1 MTIDRRTFVQRAALG
16 AAGVTALG
24 CRPEGGRAQ
33 AQDQSAPG
41 TSSLPESIRA
51 LKPLTPAVVPIAN
64 DERRAR
70 IEKARRLMAENHL
83 DAIFMEGGT
92 NLYYFTGVRWGNSE
106 RTFGVVIPARG
117 EIAYA
122 CPGFEEDRARELIK
136 FGTDVRTWQEDESP
150 YRLIAN
156 IFRDRGITTGRV
168 GIDERTRFFIVDGIR
183 QEASRIEYAIA
194 TPVTAGCRMFKSPAE
209 LALMQRANDITITAY
224 KAAWATLREGMPQG
238 ELANNITAGFRALGA
253 NGNISVQFGKY
264 TAFPH
269 GSITPQTLKQG
280 DVVMIDDGVSVEGYA
295 SDITRTCL
303 ESRCS
308 DSATSGIWRS
318 GRRTPPSRPPRWGR
332 LVNPWTPPPVRSSP
346 TPGSVRI
353 TRCPASPIAR
363 DTGSVSTDTNGR
375 ISCAATRRR
384 SSPGCASVTNP
395 RSRSTEN
402 SAFGWRTVCSSPR
415 ADHSFSRSRRSRLT
429 IFSRD
434 FARETR
440 SPDIYD
446 VT

>member
-117 EIAYA
+117 EIAYV

-295 SDITRTCL
+295 SDITRTGVFGKPMQRQRDIWDL
-303 ESRCS
+303 EKRAQ
-308 DSATSGIWRS
+308 DA
-318 GRRTPPSRPPRWGR
+318 
-332 LVNPWTPPPVRSSP
+332 
-346 TPGSVRI
+346 
-353 TRCPASPIAR
+353 AFA
-363 DTGSVSTDTNGR
+363 
-375 ISCAATRRR
+375 AATVGATCESVDAAARKVITDAGFGPDYKV
-384 SSPGCASVTNP
+384 PGLPHRTGHGIGLDGHEWTNFVRGNKTKIQP
-395 RSRSTEN
+395 GMCFSDEPTIAIYGEFGVRLEDCLFITEAGPQFFTKQAQ
-402 SAFGWRTVCSSPR
+402 SL
-415 ADHSFSRSRRSRLT
+415 DHL
-429 IFSRD
+429 
-434 FARETR
+434 FA
-440 SPDIYD
+440 
-446 VT
+446 